1 MSSYQKQ
8 FSLFDFLAILLLAIG
23 IYFATT
29 IIKLSNERK
38 ELVVDNAELVS
49 VKYGLFNVYEW
60 RDKVSVILDKKIDEF
75 ELNGT
80 NRGEIQQKIEEM
92 LYWLLDEVKSIFSQR
107 ANEGIVGLLQ
117 SIIAGFVIDI
127 DDLRS
132 RVPDIAQR
140 AISQLGNKETMKDVK
155 GFIKLKFREYL
166 TKTIGNEDK
175 TAFTKILAKY
185 KCETKGKTTC
195 INQIKIRIKE
205 IEQRLKAAVLYLL
218 LAVFGIFILYYFTQD
233 KSFYSAYLL
242 LLGSMVILGVGLL
255 TPMIDIDA
263 RINGNGTH

>member
-1 MSSYQKQ
+1 
-8 FSLFDFLAILLLAIG
+8 
-23 IYFATT
+23 
-29 IIKLSNERK
+29 
-38 ELVVDNAELVS
+38 
-49 VKYGLFNVYEW
+49 
-60 RDKVSVILDKKIDEF
+60 
-75 ELNGT
+75 
-80 NRGEIQQKIEEM
+80 
-92 LYWLLDEVKSIFSQR
+92 
-107 ANEGIVGLLQ
+107 
-117 SIIAGFVIDI
+117 
-127 DDLRS
+127 
-132 RVPDIAQR
+132 
-140 AISQLGNKETMKDVK
+140 MKDVK

-263 RINGNGTH
+263 RINEIKFVLMGEKISFEEQSMFFQSKSILDVVMVLIKNNRIDSILVGCLVLIFSVLFPLMKLYLVPSSSSTQKDCQTN